1 MEAVKRGQYSFDSPE
16 WKEISLEAKNL
27 IRKMLDRDPRKR
39 ISAEDALNDD
49 WINLYVKKPEM
60 DLPQLVSVLNNMRS
74 FRMEKKF

>member
-1 MEAVKRGQYSFDSPE
+1 
-16 WKEISLEAKNL
+16 
-27 IRKMLDRDPRKR
+27 MLDRDPRKR